1 MREGTLIGPIII
13 AIGLIAAAIVLA
25 VVGTLLDTA
34 DGAADLR
41 LGRAEAEA
49 QALRE
54 EIARIEGDLRET
66 KADLARLR
74 EEIAL
79 SAGRGG
85 GAAGPG
91 ATPGAIPYH
100 GLTPPTAF
108 TGPAGEILGMAEH
121 PETEAVTETMV
132 IANRRFNEGITQ
144 PRPRVM
150 LELLGEPGANYSQDC
165 QGITNPTLRA
175 NVETR
180 QVGPIRTT
188 MLKPALDSLERIMA
202 RLQAEEPDIFAKIGT
217 AGALCVRFIRG
228 STTAISNH
236 SWGTAIDLTL
246 QGELDGFGDGGTQF
260 GLLLLAELFNE
271 EGWFWGA
278 TFGREDSMHF
288 EVGEETLRAWRAQ
301 GLI

>member
-13 AIGLIAAAIVLA
+13 AIGLIAAAVVLA

-49 QALRE
+49 EALRA
-54 EIARIEGDLRET
+54 EIIRVEGDLRET

-79 SAGRGG
+79 AAGRGG
-85 GAAGPG
+85 GVAAVG
-91 ATPGAIPYH
+91 ATAGAVALS

-108 TGPAGEILGMAEH
+108 TGPAAEILGMAEH

-150 LELLGEPGANYSQDC
+150 LELLGQPGANYSQDC

-180 QVGPIRTT
+180 QIGPIRTT

-202 RLQAEEPDIFAKIGT
+202 RLEAEEPDIFAKIGT

-246 QGELDGFGDGGTQF
+246 EGQLDGFGDGGTQF

-271 EGWFWGA
+271 EGWYWGA

>member
-13 AIGLIAAAIVLA
+13 AIGLIAAAVVLA

-54 EIARIEGDLRET
+54 EIARIDGDLRET

-85 GAAGPG
+85 TVAPP
-91 ATPGAIPYH
+91 ATPGAVRFN
-100 GLTPPTAF
+100 GLTPPATF

-150 LELLGEPGANYSQDC
+150 LELLGQPGANYSQDC
-165 QGITNPTLRA
+165 QGITNPALKAVT
-175 NVETR
+175 ETR
-180 QVGPIRTT
+180 QVGPIRVT
-188 MLKPALDSLERIMA
+188 MLKPALESLERIMA
-202 RLQAEEPDIFAKIGT
+202 RLQAQEPDIFAKIGT

-236 SWGTAIDLTL
+236 SWGTAIDVTL

>member
-1 MREGTLIGPIII
+1 MREGPLIGPIII

-41 LGRAEAEA
+41 LGRAEAES

-54 EIARIEGDLRET
+54 EIARLDGDLRET
-66 KADLARLR
+66 RADLARLR

-85 GAAGPG
+85 PTAPL
-91 ATPGAIPYH
+91 TPGGVRFN
-100 GLTPPTAF
+100 GLAPPTSF

-150 LELLGEPGANYSQDC
+150 LELLGEPGSGYSQDC
-165 QGITNPTLRA
+165 QGITNPALKAST
-175 NVETR
+175 ETR
-180 QVGPIRTT
+180 QVGPVRVT

-202 RLQAEEPDIFAKIGT
+202 RLQAQEPDIFAKIGT

-228 STTAISNH
+228 STSAISNH